1 MSSAADRADG
11 GELPRLARAVLL
23 FALAQGALVAAVAW
37 GLQRFVWADWA
48 SASAVRASA
57 WVAVVVQCFTFAIAR
72 LVARRQVIA
81 GWGVGVLLR
90 FAVVAVWA
98 LVGAKAL
105 GLPGSPALLSL
116 VLFLF
121 LSTLLEPLFLHL

>member
-1 MSSAADRADG
+1 VTVLPDRSAAVPTILRAT
-11 GELPRLARAVLL
+11 AL
-23 FALAQGALVAAVAW
+23 FVVAQGVAVAMAAW
-37 GLQRFVWADWA
+37 ALQRWVWPYGAA
-48 SASAVRASA
+48 AAAVRASA
-57 WVAVVVQCFTFAIAR
+57 LVAVGVQCFTFAIAR
-72 LVARRQVIA
+72 LVAQRQVIA
-81 GWGVGVLLR
+81 GWGVGVVLR

-98 LVGAKAL
+98 LVGADAL